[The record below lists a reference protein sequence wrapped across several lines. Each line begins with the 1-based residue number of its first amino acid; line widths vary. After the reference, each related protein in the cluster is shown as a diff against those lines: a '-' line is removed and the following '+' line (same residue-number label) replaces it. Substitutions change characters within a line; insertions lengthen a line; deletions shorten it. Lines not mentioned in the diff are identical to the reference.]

1 MTDGANSVK
10 MTFEEKVIQHI
21 KTQGIAAL
29 VDDETALLD
38 LAKRAVNEALFKSR
52 IVERGYNNR
61 EEILSPVMQ
70 AASDIAKQ
78 ATAQI
83 IPTIVAELV
92 QDPKFVDAIRT
103 ASILA
108 ITNDVVNSTKH
119 TSDIA
124 MKDLSHKLSMV
135 TQQSGN
141 KEFVDLSNKLLEVLY
156 KWNATSDGIAI
167 TKAPV

>member
-1 MTDGANSVK
+1 MTDGTNSVK

-38 LAKRAVNEALFKSR
+38 LAKRAVNEALFKNK
-52 IVERGYNNR
+52 IVERGYNHR
-61 EEILSPVMQ
+61 EEVLSPVMQ

-83 IPTIVAELV
+83 IPTIIAELV
-92 QDPKFVDAIRT
+92 QDQKFIDAIRA

-108 ITNDVVNSTKH
+108 IMNDVVNSTKH

-124 MKDLSHKLSMV
+124 TKDLTDKLSMV
-135 TQQSGN
+135 MHQSGN
-141 KEFVDLSNKLLEVLY
+141 REFMDLSSKLREVVY
-156 KWNATSDGIAI
+156 NWNTSINGIVI